1 MILLDLRV
9 HRTSVGRL
17 GRRRHPGVIS
27 LQGHATLRA
36 VAWLIAHHALAHGAK
51 VFGALRRLNTL
62 VPVMAVVALMV
73 AMFLRL
79 VMVGV
84 LRLLMVAGR
93 LVVFHG
99 SG

>member
-1 MILLDLRV
+1 
-9 HRTSVGRL
+9 
-17 GRRRHPGVIS
+17 
-27 LQGHATLRA
+27 
-36 VAWLIAHHALAHGAK
+36 
-51 VFGALRRLNTL
+51 
-62 VPVMAVVALMV
+62 MAVVALMV

-93 LVVFHG
+93 VVVFHG